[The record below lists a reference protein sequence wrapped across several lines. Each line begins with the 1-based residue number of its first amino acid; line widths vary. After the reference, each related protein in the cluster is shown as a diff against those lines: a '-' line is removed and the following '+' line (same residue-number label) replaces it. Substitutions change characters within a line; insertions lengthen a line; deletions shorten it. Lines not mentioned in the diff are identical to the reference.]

1 MIDGLTKLDSIWS
14 IILNF
19 INFKEQ
25 IGEGGT
31 VHITKTI
38 IGGRGEKL
46 SDWSR
51 GLNNFFI
58 AVTFHQ
64 SKCCLITGSLLG
76 SRISTTEET
85 FQSHFIDSTIFQTKS
100 SDVLSEFA

>member
-46 SDWSR
+46 SD
-51 GLNNFFI
+51 
-58 AVTFHQ
+58 
-64 SKCCLITGSLLG
+64 
-76 SRISTTEET
+76 
-85 FQSHFIDSTIFQTKS
+85 
-100 SDVLSEFA
+100 